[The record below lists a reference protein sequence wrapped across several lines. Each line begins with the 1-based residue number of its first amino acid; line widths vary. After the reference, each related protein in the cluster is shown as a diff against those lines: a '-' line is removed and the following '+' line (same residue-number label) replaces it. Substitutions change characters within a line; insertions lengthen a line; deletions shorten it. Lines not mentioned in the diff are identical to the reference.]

1 MDKSLRPHIALL
13 ACNVIWALDY
23 PFYKIVM
30 PQYISPLAMAT
41 SAVVIAALLSL
52 ATLPFSPWEKVDKK
66 DIPKLLGAALL
77 ITALRKIFLME
88 GVAHTSPV
96 DGSVIGTL
104 IPIFVLILSVII
116 GIDKFTP
123 KRIIGVLFAAG
134 GAAAVI
140 LMGSS
145 SSHPS
150 STLYGNLFVLL
161 CVFFTAFYMVWVK
174 KLLLKYKTMTV
185 LRWIYCAGALMM
197 LPFGAPA
204 IVHTDYAAFT
214 HPVLWAY
221 LFVLLLPTF
230 LPNLLQAYGLKYVKP
245 MVSSMYAY
253 IGPIIAT
260 AVSLWMGQDKLRW
273 DTVLAA
279 MAIFFGIY
287 LVIRSYRPPIPA
299 IHMDH

>member
-1 MDKSLRPHIALL
+1 
-13 ACNVIWALDY
+13 
-23 PFYKIVM
+23 
-30 PQYISPLAMAT
+30 
-41 SAVVIAALLSL
+41 
-52 ATLPFSPWEKVDKK
+52 
-66 DIPKLLGAALL
+66 
-77 ITALRKIFLME
+77 
-88 GVAHTSPV
+88 
-96 DGSVIGTL
+96 
-104 IPIFVLILSVII
+104 
-116 GIDKFTP
+116 
-123 KRIIGVLFAAG
+123 
-134 GAAAVI
+134 
-140 LMGSS
+140 
-145 SSHPS
+145 
-150 STLYGNLFVLL
+150 
-161 CVFFTAFYMVWVK
+161 
-174 KLLLKYKTMTV
+174 
-185 LRWIYCAGALMM
+185 MM

-230 LPNLLQAYGLKYVKP
+230 LPNLVQAYGLKYVKP

-260 AVSLWMGQDKLRW
+260 AVSLWMGQDKLHW